1 MIDIGGNVR
10 VVTREMWGAVQNK
23 TPYDKHKPIRIVVHH
38 TYQPT
43 AADYL
48 SHGRDQDRALMVRR
62 IQRYH
67 QIDRGW
73 SDIGYHFLIGPDGVV
88 YEGRPIDAVGSHCG
102 GEPPAGV
109 RRVFGNTGSIGV
121 CLIGNYDA
129 EIPDD
134 RMLDA
139 FAVVKEAIYK
149 AAGAIL
155 PVFGHF
161 QAWTKPPK
169 TCPGKNL
176 VGQLGIIGLEKT
188 WKDAFPG
195 K

>member
-1 MIDIGGNVR
+1 MIDLSS
-10 VVTREMWGAVQNK
+10 VQIVPRAGWNADANRGEYE
-23 TPYDKHKPIRIVVHH
+23 PHVLRRIVVHH

-48 SHGRDQDRALMVRR
+48 AHKRDQDRVLMIKR

-67 QIDRGW
+67 MLDRGW
-73 SDIGYHFLIGPDGVV
+73 SDIGYHFLIGPDGVIF
-88 YEGRPIDAVGSHCG
+88 EGRPIDVIGSHCG
-102 GEPPAGV
+102 GVPPAGV
-109 RRVFGNTGSIGV
+109 RRIFGNTGSIGI
-121 CLIGNYDA
+121 CLIGNYDS

-139 FAVVKEAIYK
+139 FETLK
-149 AAGAIL
+149 AAINKGCGNIL

-161 QAWTKPPK
+161 QAWSKPPK

-176 VGQLGIIGLEKT
+176 VGKIGIIGLEKI
-188 WKDAFPG
+188 WKDDFPG